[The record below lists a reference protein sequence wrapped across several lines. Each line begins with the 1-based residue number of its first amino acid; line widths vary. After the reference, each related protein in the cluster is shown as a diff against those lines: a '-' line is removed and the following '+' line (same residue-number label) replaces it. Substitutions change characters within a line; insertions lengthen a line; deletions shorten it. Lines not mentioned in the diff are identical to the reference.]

1 MGSNRLIFV
10 IGGVVVALAIAS
22 VLVVLSV
29 GDRTSE
35 AYPEDTPEG
44 ALQRYLESFESG
56 DLAGAHAWFSDR
68 VRSEMDLASY
78 QRMVDQFGSL
88 LADDRPRRVLVDERV
103 GTGDSISLR
112 VIVEELEDGGIGA
125 STQRYEREIRMLR
138 QPDGWRIDE
147 PLIWLEPGPI
157 TEPPSR

>member
-1 MGSNRLIFV
+1 MGSNRPVILI
-10 IGGVVVALAIAS
+10 GAGVVALAIVS
-22 VLVVLSV
+22 VAVVLSM

-35 AYPEDTPEG
+35 PFPEATPEG

-68 VRSEMDLASY
+68 VASEMDLPAY
-78 QRMVDQFGSL
+78 QRMVDQFGSV
-88 LADDRPRRVLVDERV
+88 LADDRPRRVLVGEQV

-112 VIVEELEDGGIGA
+112 VIVEELEDGGLGA

-147 PLIWLEPGPI
+147 PLIWLDPGPI
-157 TEPPSR
+157 EPPSR